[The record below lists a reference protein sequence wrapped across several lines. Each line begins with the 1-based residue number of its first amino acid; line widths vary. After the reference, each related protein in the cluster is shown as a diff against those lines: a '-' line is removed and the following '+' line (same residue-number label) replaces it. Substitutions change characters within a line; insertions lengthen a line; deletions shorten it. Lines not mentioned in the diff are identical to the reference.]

1 VKEIAK
7 YYIEDKFIISNR
19 GLAFIGNIVEG
30 EISTGNYIEFN
41 FFGSLIKRKII
52 GINLTSSPS
61 FPNEVLHENRIGV
74 LIECENQK
82 EIKKIRESNLKNIE
96 ALIYEC

>member
-1 VKEIAK
+1 MKEIAK

-19 GLAFIGNIVEG
+19 GLAFIGDIIEG

-41 FFGSLIKRKII
+41 FNGNLIRRKII

-61 FPNEVLHENRIGV
+61 FSNEGLHGNRMGI

-96 ALIYEC
+96 ALIFEY